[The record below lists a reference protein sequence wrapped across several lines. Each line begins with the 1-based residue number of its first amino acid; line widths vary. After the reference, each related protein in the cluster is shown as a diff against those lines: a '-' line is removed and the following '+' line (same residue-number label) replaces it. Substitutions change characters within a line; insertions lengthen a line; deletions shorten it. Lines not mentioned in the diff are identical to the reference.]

1 MKLKN
6 VLFAFSML
14 VASAGASANLVTNG
28 DFSAGGNNWSLTG
41 NTGYASFPGY
51 WRDGAVG
58 SDAFL
63 NQTIATIAGQTYE
76 LSFDTFVDWGS
87 MAASVDGT
95 LVVTAFTSGHYDTT
109 FVAANSNSVLTFIT
123 RNDPRYNQ
131 LDNVVVNAVSS
142 VPEPGSLALL
152 GLGTLGLAA
161 LRRKKAQA
169 A

>member
-28 DFSAGGNNWSLTG
+28 DFSAGGSGWTLTG
-41 NTGYASFPGY
+41 NTGWSSFPGN
-51 WRDGAVG
+51 WTDGAVG

-63 NQTIATIAGQTYE
+63 SQTIATIAGQTYDI
-76 LSFDTFVDWGS
+76 SFDTVVDWGT
-87 MAASVDGT
+87 MAASLDG
-95 LVVTAFTSGHYDTT
+95 VVYLTASVTGHYD
-109 FVAANSNSVLTFIT
+109 FNVVAANNNSVLTFIT
-123 RNDPRYNQ
+123 RNDPGFNQ
-131 LDNVVVNAVSS
+131 LDNVVVNAVST